1 MFEKKEQENARR
13 KKFLAI
19 LEQKHNAVLS
29 NLLKSQE
36 FRFYIAELLG
46 FCKTFESAFNEKG
59 NVAAYQNGMQA
70 VGQKIFND
78 IMLIDPEAYLKM
90 CKEEE
95 EIIKMASQIE
105 KGLEVDDA
113 TE

>member
-1 MFEKKEQENARR
+1 MSNQDAENSKNKA
-13 KKFLAI
+13 FLAL
-19 LEQKHNAVLS
+19 LEQKHNTVLT

-46 FCKTFESAFNEKG
+46 FCKTFENAFSEKG

-78 IMLIDPEAYLKM
+78 IMVIDPSAYLKM
-90 CKEEE
+90 CEEE
-95 EIIKMASQIE
+95 KEILELRNNIKPKIGGYNE
-105 KGLEVDDA
+105 I
-113 TE
+113 

>member
-1 MFEKKEQENARR
+1 MFDNNEKENAKK
-13 KKFLAI
+13 KKFLEF
-19 LEQKHNAVLS
+19 LEKRHNAVLF

-36 FRFYIAELLG
+36 FRFYMAELLG

-78 IMLIDPEAYLKM
+78 IMLIDPSAYIKM
-90 CKEEE
+90 CEEE
-95 EIIKMASQIE
+95 KDIIEAASQNME
-105 KGLEVDDA
+105 SV
-113 TE
+113 

>member
-1 MFEKKEQENARR
+1 MFDSKEQENAKR
-13 KKFLAI
+13 KKFLFM
-19 LEQKHNAVLS
+19 LEQRHNTVLA

-78 IMLIDPEAYLKM
+78 VMLVDPEAYLKM
-90 CKEEE
+90 CKEEQ
-95 EIIKMASQIE
+95 EILELGEQIQTGGTDE
-105 KGLEVDDA
+105 A
-113 TE
+113 

>member
-1 MFEKKEQENARR
+1 MFGKEQEDA
-13 KKFLAI
+13 KKKRFIEA
-19 LEQKHNAVLS
+19 LEQKHNQVLS

-36 FRFYIAELLG
+36 FRFYMAELLG

-78 IMLIDPEAYLKM
+78 IMLISPEAYLLM

-95 EIIKMASQIE
+95 ELIKSSE
-105 KGLEVDDA
+105 DN
-113 TE
+113 